1 MNEAIIKL
9 AEAMGWKPSHE
20 THEQVWIGPDTKAGD
35 FGNYFNYDQLPNPF
49 TDAGDDHAVLEFMR
63 PENFRES
70 KPIMGPEH
78 ERWRDFIFELRLIQ
92 LKENRESS
100 AIQEGYMLGDN
111 ARAACSVLDITLEAV

>member
-1 MNEAIIKL
+1 MNEARIKL
-9 AEAMGWKPSHE
+9 AEARGYVRVKSTANHWYFPKGSAAE
-20 THEQVWIGPDTKAGD
+20 GSTIGLVGLPD
-35 FGNYFNYDQLPNPF
+35 PF
-49 TDAGDDHAVLEFMR
+49 TNANDDYAVLEWMR
-63 PENFRES
+63 PKNFRES

-111 ARAACSVLDITLEAV
+111 ARAACSVLAIALEAA